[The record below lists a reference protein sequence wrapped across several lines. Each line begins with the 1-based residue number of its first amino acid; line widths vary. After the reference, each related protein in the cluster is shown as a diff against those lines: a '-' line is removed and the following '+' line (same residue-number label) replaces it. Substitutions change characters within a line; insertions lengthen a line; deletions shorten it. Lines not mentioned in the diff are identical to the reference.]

1 MMDEPK
7 LFKGTLVKIKLI
19 SNSMCYGPC
28 PMPDQEIEQRI
39 TITPTHIWVSRYD
52 YCVGDPYKLKQRF
65 DGRIA
70 RENGDAILKSIEDYF
85 KSEECVIPY
94 ATDVGDWELILTN
107 EDGENFK
114 FVGSLIPLGT
124 SLDDISQDMRKRL
137 DMPFLYLFNGENTQD
152 KIDRITIEYSR
163 VTKYDKPKELSDNE
177 YDYITWDYS
186 EKLTIDRETET
197 IEYFRKIGSECDTTW
212 KYHVGGGVEQL
223 LDETDADMFEDIEGN
238 PSDAMDNPKE
248 SKTYTITIDFA
259 HLPSKTITG
268 SFDRRGLPTEW
279 ASFANDLREFLL
291 FYGEGE
297 LLDHRFY
304 EAQKLCPGD
313 IIYLSVSF
321 GDTYKTYYYKT
332 EDNSIDVGDL
342 VVVPV
347 GTDGK
352 ERIVKVVKKEYFQ
365 AASLPMPFEK
375 VKAVIE
381 KLIPPADEG
390 PAIDCPVLK
399 KKISVDEC
407 YEYCCNGFDVH
418 TDSEAEECD
427 AQCEKCRYYAE

>member
-1 MMDEPK
+1 MMNEPK
-7 LFKGTLVKIKLI
+7 LFNGTLVKLKLI

-28 PMPDQEIEQRI
+28 PLPDQEIEQRI

-52 YCVGDPYKLKQRF
+52 YGEGIPYRLRQRF

-70 RENGDAILKSIEDYF
+70 RDNGDAILKSIEDYF
-85 KSEECVIPY
+85 KSQECFIPY

-124 SLDDISQDMRKRL
+124 LLDDISQDMRERL
-137 DMPFLYLFNGENTQD
+137 DMPFLYLFNGEDTQD

-163 VTKYDKPKELSDNE
+163 VTKYDKPKELSDND

-223 LDETDADMFEDIEGN
+223 LDETDVDMFEDIEGN

-259 HLPSKTITG
+259 HLPSKTISG

-297 LLDHRFY
+297 LLDRSFY

-321 GDTYKTYYYKT
+321 GDAYKTYYYKT

-365 AASLPMPFEK
+365 ASSLPMPFEK

-390 PAIDCPVLK
+390 PAIECPVLK

>member
-39 TITPTHIWVSRYD
+39 TITPTHIWVSRYN
-52 YCVGDPYKLKQRF
+52 YGEGEPYKLRQRF

-85 KSEECVIPY
+85 KNEECFIPY
-94 ATDVGDWELILTN
+94 ATDVGDWVLTLTN
-107 EDGENFK
+107 ENDEDYR
-114 FVGSLIPLGT
+114 FVGSLISLGT
-124 SLDDISQDMRKRL
+124 LLDDISQDMRKRL
-137 DMPFLYLFNGENTQD
+137 DMPFLYLFNGEDAQD
-152 KIDRITIEYSR
+152 KIDRITIEYGR
-163 VTKYDKPKELSDNE
+163 VTKYDKPKDLSKADYE
-177 YDYITWDYS
+177 YITWDYS

-212 KYHVGGGVEQL
+212 KYHVGGGVVRF
-223 LDETDADMFEDIEGN
+223 LDETDSDIFDDIEGN
-238 PSDAMDNPKE
+238 PPEALENPKE
-248 SKTYTITIDFA
+248 SKTYTITIDFS
-259 HLPSKTITG
+259 HISSKTISG
-268 SFDRRGLPTEW
+268 SFDRRGLPMEW
-279 ASFANDLREFLL
+279 ASFANDLRELLL

-297 LLDHRFY
+297 MLDRRYY

-313 IIYLSVSF
+313 IIYLSVAF
-321 GDTYKTYYYKT
+321 GDNYKTYYYKT

-352 ERIVKVVKKEYFQ
+352 ERIVKVVKKEYYQ
-365 AASLPMPFEK
+365 ESSLPMPFEK
-375 VKAVIE
+375 VKTIIE
-381 KLIPPADEG
+381 KLVPPADEG
-390 PAIDCPVLK
+390 PAIECPVLK

>member
-7 LFKGTLVKIKLI
+7 LFKGKLVKIRLI

-52 YCVGDPYKLKQRF
+52 YGEGDPYKLRQRF

-85 KSEECVIPY
+85 KSEEFFIPY
-94 ATDVGDWELILTN
+94 ATDVGDWELTLIN

-114 FVGSLIPLGT
+114 FVGSLISLGT
-124 SLDDISQDMRKRL
+124 LLDVISQDMRERL
-137 DMPFLYLFNGENTQD
+137 DMPYLYLFNGEGAQD

-163 VTKYDKPKELSDNE
+163 VTKYDKPKDLNNADYE
-177 YDYITWDYS
+177 YITWDYS

-197 IEYFRKIGSECDTTW
+197 IEYFRKLGSECDTTW
-212 KYHVGGGVEQL
+212 KYHVGGGVEQF
-223 LDETDADMFEDIEGN
+223 LDETDVDIFDDIEGN
-238 PSDAMDNPKE
+238 PSEAIDNPKE

-297 LLDHRFY
+297 MLDRRFY

-321 GDTYKTYYYKT
+321 GDNYKTYYYKT

-365 AASLPMPFEK
+365 ESSLPMPFEK
-375 VKAVIE
+375 VKTIIE

-390 PAIDCPVLK
+390 PAIECPVLK

-418 TDSEAEECD
+418 ADSESEECD

>member
-7 LFKGTLVKIKLI
+7 LFKGKLVKIRLI

-52 YCVGDPYKLKQRF
+52 YGEGDPYKLRQRF

-85 KSEECVIPY
+85 KSEEFFIPY
-94 ATDVGDWELILTN
+94 ATDVGDWELTLIN

-114 FVGSLIPLGT
+114 FVGSLISLGT
-124 SLDDISQDMRKRL
+124 LLDVISQDMRERL
-137 DMPFLYLFNGENTQD
+137 DMPYLYLFNGECAQD

-163 VTKYDKPKELSDNE
+163 VAKYNKPKDLSNADYE
-177 YDYITWDYS
+177 YITWDYS

-197 IEYFRKIGSECDTTW
+197 IEYFRKLGSECDTTW
-212 KYHVGGGVEQL
+212 KYHVGGGVEQF
-223 LDETDADMFEDIEGN
+223 LDETDVDIFDDIEGN
-238 PSDAMDNPKE
+238 PSEAIDNPKE

-297 LLDHRFY
+297 MLDRRFY

-321 GDTYKTYYYKT
+321 GDNYKTYYYKT

-365 AASLPMPFEK
+365 ESSLPMPFEK
-375 VKAVIE
+375 VKTIIE

-390 PAIDCPVLK
+390 PAIECPVLK

-418 TDSEAEECD
+418 ADSESEECD

>member
-52 YCVGDPYKLKQRF
+52 YGEGEPYKLRQRF

-85 KSEECVIPY
+85 KNEECFIPY
-94 ATDVGDWELILTN
+94 ATDVGDWVLTLTN
-107 EDGENFK
+107 ENDEDYR
-114 FVGSLIPLGT
+114 FVGSLISLGT
-124 SLDDISQDMRKRL
+124 LLDDISQDMRKRL
-137 DMPFLYLFNGENTQD
+137 DMPFLYLFNGEDAQD
-152 KIDRITIEYSR
+152 KIDRITIEYGR
-163 VTKYDKPKELSDNE
+163 VTKYDKPKDLSKADYE
-177 YDYITWDYS
+177 YITWDYS

-248 SKTYTITIDFA
+248 SKTYTLTIDFA

>member
-1 MMDEPK
+1 MTNEPVT
-7 LFKGTLVKIKLI
+7 FKGTLVKLKLI

-28 PMPDQEIEQRI
+28 PLPDQEIEQRI

-52 YCVGDPYKLKQRF
+52 YGEGDPYKLRQRF

-85 KSEECVIPY
+85 KSEECFIPY

-107 EDGENFK
+107 EGGESFK

-124 SLDDISQDMRKRL
+124 LLDDISQDMRERL
-137 DMPFLYLFNGENTQD
+137 DMPFLYLFNGEDAQD

-163 VTKYDKPKELSDNE
+163 VTKYDKPKDLSNADYE
-177 YDYITWDYS
+177 YIKWDYS

-212 KYHVGGGVEQL
+212 KYHVGGGVEQF
-223 LDETDADMFEDIEGN
+223 LDETDVDIFDDIEGN
-238 PSDAMDNPKE
+238 PSEAIDNPKE

-297 LLDHRFY
+297 MLDRRFY

-321 GDTYKTYYYKT
+321 GDNYKTYYYKT

-365 AASLPMPFEK
+365 ASSPPMPFEK

-407 YEYCCNGFDVH
+407 YDYCCNGFDVH
-418 TDSEAEECD
+418 TDTEAGQCD
-427 AQCEKCRYYAE
+427 ARCEKCRYYAE

>member
-1 MMDEPK
+1 M
-7 LFKGTLVKIKLI
+7 
-19 SNSMCYGPC
+19 
-28 PMPDQEIEQRI
+28 
-39 TITPTHIWVSRYD
+39 
-52 YCVGDPYKLKQRF
+52 PYKLRQRF

-70 RENGDAILKSIEDYF
+70 RENGEAILRAVGDYF
-85 KSEECVIPY
+85 KSSDHILPF
-94 ATDVGDWELILTN
+94 ATDVGEWELILTN
-107 EDGENFK
+107 ENNEEFRFK
-114 FVGSLIPLGT
+114 GSLIPLDT
-124 SLDDISQDMRKRL
+124 ELDEISSDMRERL
-137 DMPFLYLFNGENTQD
+137 DMPFLYLFNGEDNQD
-152 KIDRITIEYSR
+152 KIDKITIEYSR
-163 VTKYDKPKELSDNE
+163 VTKYNKPKDLSDAD

-212 KYHVGGGVEQL
+212 KYHVNGGVEQL

-259 HLPSKTITG
+259 HLPSKTISG

-297 LLDHRFY
+297 LLDRRFY

-365 AASLPMPFEK
+365 ASSLPMPFEK

-407 YEYCCNGFDVH
+407 YDYCCNGFDVH
-418 TDSEAEECD
+418 TDTEAEQCD
-427 AQCEKCRYYAE
+427 ARCEKCRYYAE

>member
-1 MMDEPK
+1 MMNEPK
-7 LFKGTLVKIKLI
+7 LFNGTLVKLKLI

-28 PMPDQEIEQRI
+28 PLPDQEIEQRI

-52 YCVGDPYKLKQRF
+52 YGEGIPYRLRQRF

-70 RENGDAILKSIEDYF
+70 RDNGDAILKSIEDYF
-85 KSEECVIPY
+85 KSQECFIPY

-124 SLDDISQDMRKRL
+124 LLDDISQDMRERL
-137 DMPFLYLFNGENTQD
+137 DMPFLYLFNGEDTQD

-163 VTKYDKPKELSDNE
+163 VTKYDKPKELSDND

>member
-52 YCVGDPYKLKQRF
+52 YGVGDPYKLRQRF

-85 KSEECVIPY
+85 KSEECFIPF

-124 SLDDISQDMRKRL
+124 SLDDISQDVRKRL
-137 DMPFLYLFNGENTQD
+137 DMPFLYLFNGEDTQD

-223 LDETDADMFEDIEGN
+223 LDETDVDMFEDIEGN

-297 LLDHRFY
+297 LLDQRFY

-321 GDTYKTYYYKT
+321 GDAYKTYYYKT

>member
-1 MMDEPK
+1 MMTECI
-7 LFKGTLVKIKLI
+7 LFRGTPTKMKLI
-19 SNSMCYGPC
+19 SNGLCYGPC
-28 PMPDQEIEQRI
+28 PLADQEIEQRI

-52 YCVGDPYKLKQRF
+52 YGEGMPYKLRQRF

-70 RENGDAILKSIEDYF
+70 RENGEAILRAVGDYF
-85 KSEECVIPY
+85 KSSDHILPF
-94 ATDVGDWELILTN
+94 ATDVGEWELILTN
-107 EDGENFK
+107 ENNEEFR
-114 FVGSLIPLGT
+114 FEGSLIPLDT
-124 SLDDISQDMRKRL
+124 VLDEISSDMRERL
-137 DMPFLYLFNGENTQD
+137 DMPFLYLFNGEGNQD

-163 VTKYDKPKELSDNE
+163 VTKYDKPKDLSDAD

-212 KYHVGGGVEQL
+212 KYHVNGGVEQL

-259 HLPSKTITG
+259 HLPSKTISG

-297 LLDHRFY
+297 LLDRRFY

-313 IIYLSVSF
+313 IIYLSVTF

-365 AASLPMPFEK
+365 ASSLPMPFEK

-381 KLIPPADEG
+381 KLIPPAVEG

-407 YEYCCNGFDVH
+407 YDYCCNGFDVH
-418 TDSEAEECD
+418 TDTEAEQSD
-427 AQCEKCRYYAE
+427 ARCEKCRYYAE

>member
-1 MMDEPK
+1 MMTECI
-7 LFKGTLVKIKLI
+7 LFRGTPTKMKLI
-19 SNSMCYGPC
+19 SNGLCYGPC
-28 PMPDQEIEQRI
+28 PLADQEIEQRI

-52 YCVGDPYKLKQRF
+52 YGEGMPYKLRQRF

-70 RENGDAILKSIEDYF
+70 RENGEAILRAVGDYF
-85 KSEECVIPY
+85 KSSDHILPF
-94 ATDVGDWELILTN
+94 ATDVGEWELILTN
-107 EDGENFK
+107 ENNEEFR
-114 FVGSLIPLGT
+114 FEGSLIPLDT
-124 SLDDISQDMRKRL
+124 VLDEISLDMRERL
-137 DMPFLYLFNGENTQD
+137 DMPFLYLFNGEDNQD

-163 VTKYDKPKELSDNE
+163 VTKYDKPKDLSDAD

-212 KYHVGGGVEQL
+212 KYHVNGGVEQL

-259 HLPSKTITG
+259 HLPSKTISG

-297 LLDHRFY
+297 LLDRRFY

-365 AASLPMPFEK
+365 SSSLPMPFEK

-407 YEYCCNGFDVH
+407 YDYCCNGFDVH
-418 TDSEAEECD
+418 TDTEAELCD
-427 AQCEKCRYYAE
+427 ARCEKCRYYAE

>member
-52 YCVGDPYKLKQRF
+52 YGEGEPYKLRQRF

-85 KSEECVIPY
+85 KNEECFIPY
-94 ATDVGDWELILTN
+94 ATDVGDWVLTLTN
-107 EDGENFK
+107 ENGEDYR
-114 FVGSLIPLGT
+114 FVGSLISLGT
-124 SLDDISQDMRKRL
+124 LLDDISQDMRKRL
-137 DMPFLYLFNGENTQD
+137 DMPFLYLFNGEDAQD
-152 KIDRITIEYSR
+152 KIDRITIEYGR
-163 VTKYDKPKELSDNE
+163 VTKYDKPKDLSKADYE
-177 YDYITWDYS
+177 YITWDYS

-197 IEYFRKIGSECDTTW
+197 IEYFRKIGSDCDTTW
-212 KYHVGGGVEQL
+212 KYHVGGGVVQF
-223 LDETDADMFEDIEGN
+223 LDETDADIFDDIEGN
-238 PSDAMDNPKE
+238 PPEALENPKE

-259 HLPSKTITG
+259 HIPSKTISG

-291 FYGEGE
+291 YYGEGE
-297 LLDHRFY
+297 MLDRRYY

-313 IIYLSVSF
+313 IIYLSVTF
-321 GDTYKTYYYKT
+321 GDNYKTYYYKT

-352 ERIVKVVKKEYFQ
+352 ERIVKVVKKEYYQ
-365 AASLPMPFEK
+365 ESSLPMPFEK
-375 VKAVIE
+375 VKTIIE

-390 PAIDCPVLK
+390 SAIECPVLK

-418 TDSEAEECD
+418 TDSDAEECD

>member
-52 YCVGDPYKLKQRF
+52 YGVGDPYKLRQRF

-85 KSEECVIPY
+85 KSEECFIPF

-124 SLDDISQDMRKRL
+124 SLDDISQDVRKRL
-137 DMPFLYLFNGENTQD
+137 DMPFLYLFNGEDTQD

-186 EKLTIDRETET
+186 EKLTIDRKTET

-212 KYHVGGGVEQL
+212 KYHVNGGVEQL

-297 LLDHRFY
+297 LLDQRFY

-321 GDTYKTYYYKT
+321 GDAYKTYYYKT

>member
-1 MMDEPK
+1 MMNEPK
-7 LFKGTLVKIKLI
+7 LFNGTLVKLKLI

-28 PMPDQEIEQRI
+28 PLPDQEIEQRI

-52 YCVGDPYKLKQRF
+52 YGEGIPYRLRQRF

-70 RENGDAILKSIEDYF
+70 RDNGDAILKSIEDYF
-85 KSEECVIPY
+85 KSQECFIPY

-124 SLDDISQDMRKRL
+124 LLDDISQDMRERL
-137 DMPFLYLFNGENTQD
+137 DMPFLYLFNGEDTQD

-163 VTKYDKPKELSDNE
+163 VTKYDKPKELSDND

-223 LDETDADMFEDIEGN
+223 LDETDVDMFEDIEGN

-279 ASFANDLREFLL
+279 ASFANDLREFML

-297 LLDHRFY
+297 LLDRSFY

-321 GDTYKTYYYKT
+321 GDAYKTYYYKT

-365 AASLPMPFEK
+365 ASSLPMPFEK

-381 KLIPPADEG
+381 KLIPPSDEG
-390 PAIDCPVLK
+390 PAIECPVLK

>member
-1 MMDEPK
+1 MDEPK

-39 TITPTHIWVSRYD
+39 TITPTHIWISRYD
-52 YCVGDPYKLKQRF
+52 YGGGDPYKLRQRF

-85 KSEECVIPY
+85 KSDECFIPY
-94 ATDVGDWELILTN
+94 ATDVGDWELTLIN

-114 FVGSLIPLGT
+114 FVGSLISLGT
-124 SLDDISQDMRKRL
+124 LLDVISQDMRERL
-137 DMPFLYLFNGENTQD
+137 DMPYLYLFNGEGAQD

-163 VTKYDKPKELSDNE
+163 VTKYDKPKDLSNADYE
-177 YDYITWDYS
+177 YITWDYS

-197 IEYFRKIGSECDTTW
+197 IEYFRKLGSECDTTW
-212 KYHVGGGVEQL
+212 KYHVGGGVEQF
-223 LDETDADMFEDIEGN
+223 LDETEVDIFGDIEGN
-238 PSDAMDNPKE
+238 PSEAIDNPKE

-297 LLDHRFY
+297 MLDRRFY

-321 GDTYKTYYYKT
+321 GDNYKTYYYKT

-365 AASLPMPFEK
+365 ESSLPMPFEK
-375 VKAVIE
+375 VKTIIE

-390 PAIDCPVLK
+390 PAIECPVLK

-418 TDSEAEECD
+418 ADSEAEECD
-427 AQCEKCRYYAE
+427 AQCEKCKYYAE

>member
-52 YCVGDPYKLKQRF
+52 YGEGEPYKLRQRF

-85 KSEECVIPY
+85 KNEECFIPY
-94 ATDVGDWELILTN
+94 ATDVGDWVLTLTN
-107 EDGENFK
+107 ENDEDYR
-114 FVGSLIPLGT
+114 FVGSLISLGT
-124 SLDDISQDMRKRL
+124 LLDDISQDIRKRL
-137 DMPFLYLFNGENTQD
+137 DMPFLYLFNGEDAQD
-152 KIDRITIEYSR
+152 KIDRITIEYGR
-163 VTKYDKPKELSDNE
+163 VTKYDKPKDLSKADYE
-177 YDYITWDYS
+177 YITWDYS

-197 IEYFRKIGSECDTTW
+197 IEYFRKIGSDCDTTW
-212 KYHVGGGVEQL
+212 KYHVGGGVVQF
-223 LDETDADMFEDIEGN
+223 LDETDADIFDDIEGN
-238 PSDAMDNPKE
+238 PPEALENPKE
-248 SKTYTITIDFA
+248 SKTYTITIDFS
-259 HLPSKTITG
+259 HIPSKTISG

-291 FYGEGE
+291 YYGEGE
-297 LLDHRFY
+297 MLDRRYY

-365 AASLPMPFEK
+365 ASSLPMPFEK
-375 VKAVIE
+375 VKTIIE
-381 KLIPPADEG
+381 KLVPPADEG
-390 PAIDCPVLK
+390 PAIECPVLK

>member
-52 YCVGDPYKLKQRF
+52 YGEGEPYKLRQRF

-85 KSEECVIPY
+85 KNEECFIPY
-94 ATDVGDWELILTN
+94 ATDVGDWVLTLTN
-107 EDGENFK
+107 ENDEDYR
-114 FVGSLIPLGT
+114 FVGSLISLGT
-124 SLDDISQDMRKRL
+124 LLDDISQDMRKRL
-137 DMPFLYLFNGENTQD
+137 DMPFLYLFNGEDAQD
-152 KIDRITIEYSR
+152 KIDRITIEYGR
-163 VTKYDKPKELSDNE
+163 VTKYDKPKDLSKADYE
-177 YDYITWDYS
+177 YITWDYS

-197 IEYFRKIGSECDTTW
+197 IEYFRKIGSDCDTTW
-212 KYHVGGGVEQL
+212 KYHVGGGVVQF
-223 LDETDADMFEDIEGN
+223 LDETDADIFDDIEGN
-238 PSDAMDNPKE
+238 PPEALENPKE

-259 HLPSKTITG
+259 HIPSKTISG

-297 LLDHRFY
+297 LLDRRLY

-365 AASLPMPFEK
+365 ASSLPMPFEK

-407 YEYCCNGFDVH
+407 YDYCCNGFDVH
-418 TDSEAEECD
+418 TNSEAEESE

>member
-1 MMDEPK
+1 MMNEPK
-7 LFKGTLVKIKLI
+7 LFNGTLVKLKLI

-28 PMPDQEIEQRI
+28 PLPDQEIEQRI

-52 YCVGDPYKLKQRF
+52 YGEGIPYRLRQRF

-70 RENGDAILKSIEDYF
+70 RDNGDAILKSIEDYF
-85 KSEECVIPY
+85 KSQEFFIPY

-124 SLDDISQDMRKRL
+124 LLDDISQDMRERL
-137 DMPFLYLFNGENTQD
+137 DMPFLYLFNGEDTQD

-163 VTKYDKPKELSDNE
+163 VTKYDKPKELSDND

-279 ASFANDLREFLL
+279 ASFANDLREFML

-297 LLDHRFY
+297 LLDRSFY

-321 GDTYKTYYYKT
+321 GDAYKTYYYKT

-365 AASLPMPFEK
+365 ASSLPMPFEK

-390 PAIDCPVLK
+390 PAIECPVLK

>member
-1 MMDEPK
+1 MMNEPK
-7 LFKGTLVKIKLI
+7 LFNGTLVKLKLI

-28 PMPDQEIEQRI
+28 PLPDQEIEQRI

-52 YCVGDPYKLKQRF
+52 YGEGIPYRLRQRF

-70 RENGDAILKSIEDYF
+70 RDNGDAILKSIEDYF
-85 KSEECVIPY
+85 KSQECFIPY

-124 SLDDISQDMRKRL
+124 LLDDISQDMRERL
-137 DMPFLYLFNGENTQD
+137 DMPFLYLFNGEDTQD

-163 VTKYDKPKELSDNE
+163 VTKYDKPKELSDND

-223 LDETDADMFEDIEGN
+223 LDETDVDMFEDIEGN

-279 ASFANDLREFLL
+279 ASFANDLREFML

-297 LLDHRFY
+297 LLDRSFY

-321 GDTYKTYYYKT
+321 GDAYKTYYYKT

-365 AASLPMPFEK
+365 ASSLPMPFEK

-390 PAIDCPVLK
+390 PAIECPVLK

>member
-1 MMDEPK
+1 MMNEPK
-7 LFKGTLVKIKLI
+7 LFNGTLVKLKLI

-28 PMPDQEIEQRI
+28 PLPDQEIEQRI

-52 YCVGDPYKLKQRF
+52 YGEGIPYRLRQRF

-70 RENGDAILKSIEDYF
+70 RDNGDAILKSIEDYF
-85 KSEECVIPY
+85 KSQECFIPY

-124 SLDDISQDMRKRL
+124 LLDDISQDMRERL
-137 DMPFLYLFNGENTQD
+137 DMPFLYLFNGEDTQD

-163 VTKYDKPKELSDNE
+163 VTKYDKPKELSDND

-248 SKTYTITIDFA
+248 SKTYTLTIDFA

-279 ASFANDLREFLL
+279 ASFANDLREFML

-297 LLDHRFY
+297 LLDRSFY

-321 GDTYKTYYYKT
+321 GDAYKTYYYKT

-365 AASLPMPFEK
+365 ASSLPMPFEK

-390 PAIDCPVLK
+390 PAIECPVLK

>member
-1 MMDEPK
+1 MMNEPK
-7 LFKGTLVKIKLI
+7 LFNGTLVKLKLI

-28 PMPDQEIEQRI
+28 PLPDQEIEQRI

-52 YCVGDPYKLKQRF
+52 YGEGIPYRLRQRF

-70 RENGDAILKSIEDYF
+70 RDNGDAILKSIEDYF
-85 KSEECVIPY
+85 KSQECFIPY

-124 SLDDISQDMRKRL
+124 LLDDISQDMRERL
-137 DMPFLYLFNGENTQD
+137 DMPFLYLFNGEDTQD

-163 VTKYDKPKELSDNE
+163 VTKYDKPKELSDND

-279 ASFANDLREFLL
+279 ASFANDLREFML

-297 LLDHRFY
+297 LLDRSFY

-321 GDTYKTYYYKT
+321 GDAYKTYYYKT

-365 AASLPMPFEK
+365 ASSLPMPFEK

-390 PAIDCPVLK
+390 PAIECPVLK

>member
-1 MMDEPK
+1 MAVRHFYLPVENNIIFAANGLAP
-7 LFKGTLVKIKLI
+7 
-19 SNSMCYGPC
+19 
-28 PMPDQEIEQRI
+28 
-39 TITPTHIWVSRYD
+39 VSAACDCEWFVYS
-52 YCVGDPYKLKQRF
+52 CEHEGF
-65 DGRIA
+65 GF
-70 RENGDAILKSIEDYF
+70 ILW
-85 KSEECVIPY
+85 
-94 ATDVGDWELILTN
+94 ATE
-107 EDGENFK
+107 K
-114 FVGSLIPLGT
+114 
-124 SLDDISQDMRKRL
+124 
-137 DMPFLYLFNGENTQD
+137 NGETEADFAN
-152 KIDRITIEYSR
+152 ITEDMTVWAVYR
-163 VTKYDKPKELSDNE
+163 EV
-177 YDYITWDYS
+177 ITGEPS
-186 EKLTIDRETET
+186 
-197 IEYFRKIGSECDTTW
+197 
-212 KYHVGGGVEQL
+212 VE
-223 LDETDADMFEDIEGN
+223 FE
-238 PSDAMDNPKE
+238 KE

-297 LLDHRFY
+297 LLDRRLY

-321 GDTYKTYYYKT
+321 GDNYKTYYYKT

-365 AASLPMPFEK
+365 ASSLPMPFEK

-390 PAIDCPVLK
+390 PAIECPVLK

-418 TDSEAEECD
+418 TDTEAEQSD
-427 AQCEKCRYYAE
+427 ARCEKCRYYAE

>member
-52 YCVGDPYKLKQRF
+52 YGEGEPYKLRQRF

-85 KSEECVIPY
+85 KNEECFIPY
-94 ATDVGDWELILTN
+94 ATDVGDWVLTLTN
-107 EDGENFK
+107 ENGEDYR
-114 FVGSLIPLGT
+114 FVGSLLSLGT
-124 SLDDISQDMRKRL
+124 LLDDISQDMRKRL
-137 DMPFLYLFNGENTQD
+137 DMPFLYLFNGEDAQD
-152 KIDRITIEYSR
+152 KIDRITIEYGR
-163 VTKYDKPKELSDNE
+163 VTKYDKPKDLSKADYE
-177 YDYITWDYS
+177 YITWDYS

-197 IEYFRKIGSECDTTW
+197 IEYFRKIGSDCDTTW
-212 KYHVGGGVEQL
+212 KYHVGGGVVQF
-223 LDETDADMFEDIEGN
+223 LDETDADIFDDIEGN
-238 PSDAMDNPKE
+238 PPEALENPKE

-259 HLPSKTITG
+259 HIPSKTISG

-297 LLDHRFY
+297 LLDRRLY

-321 GDTYKTYYYKT
+321 GDNYKTYYYKT

-352 ERIVKVVKKEYFQ
+352 ERIVKVVKKDYYQES
-365 AASLPMPFEK
+365 SLPMPFDK
-375 VKAVIE
+375 VKTIIE
-381 KLIPPADEG
+381 KLVPPADEG
-390 PAIDCPVLK
+390 PAIECPVLK
-399 KKISVDEC
+399 TKISVDEC
-407 YEYCCNGFDVH
+407 YEYCCNGFDVR
-418 TDSEAEECD
+418 TDSEDEECD

>member
-1 MMDEPK
+1 MMNEPK
-7 LFKGTLVKIKLI
+7 LFNGTLVKLKLI

-28 PMPDQEIEQRI
+28 PLPDQEIEQRI

-52 YCVGDPYKLKQRF
+52 YGEGIPYRLRQRF

-70 RENGDAILKSIEDYF
+70 RDNGDAILKSIEDYF
-85 KSEECVIPY
+85 KSQECFIPY

-124 SLDDISQDMRKRL
+124 LLDDISQDMRERL
-137 DMPFLYLFNGENTQD
+137 DMPFLYLFNGEDTQD

-163 VTKYDKPKELSDNE
+163 VTKYDKPKELSDND

-279 ASFANDLREFLL
+279 ASFANDLREFML

-297 LLDHRFY
+297 LLDRSFY

-321 GDTYKTYYYKT
+321 GDAYKTYYYKT

-365 AASLPMPFEK
+365 ASSLPMPFEK

-381 KLIPPADEG
+381 KLIPPSDEG
-390 PAIDCPVLK
+390 PAIECPVLK

>member
-1 MMDEPK
+1 MMTECI
-7 LFKGTLVKIKLI
+7 LFRGTPTKIKLI
-19 SNSMCYGPC
+19 SNGLCYGPC
-28 PMPDQEIEQRI
+28 PLADQEIEQRI

-52 YCVGDPYKLKQRF
+52 YGEGMPYKLRQRF

-70 RENGDAILKSIEDYF
+70 RENGEAILRAVGDYF
-85 KSEECVIPY
+85 KSSDHILPF
-94 ATDVGDWELILTN
+94 ATDVGEWELILTN
-107 EDGENFK
+107 ENNEEFRFK
-114 FVGSLIPLGT
+114 GSLIPLDT
-124 SLDDISQDMRKRL
+124 ELDEISSDMRERL
-137 DMPFLYLFNGENTQD
+137 DMPFLYLFNGEDNQD
-152 KIDRITIEYSR
+152 KIDKITIEYSR
-163 VTKYDKPKELSDNE
+163 VTKYNKPKDLSDAD

-212 KYHVGGGVEQL
+212 KYHVSGGVKQL

-238 PSDAMDNPKE
+238 PSDAMDKPKE

-259 HLPSKTITG
+259 HLPSKTISG

-297 LLDHRFY
+297 LLDRRFY

-332 EDNSIDVGDL
+332 EENSIDVGDL

-365 AASLPMPFEK
+365 ASSLPMPFEK

-407 YEYCCNGFDVH
+407 YDYCCNGFDVH
-418 TDSEAEECD
+418 TDTEAEQCD
-427 AQCEKCRYYAE
+427 VRCEKCRYYAE

>member
-1 MMDEPK
+1 MMNEPK
-7 LFKGTLVKIKLI
+7 LFNGTLVKLKLI

-28 PMPDQEIEQRI
+28 PLPDQEIEQRI

-52 YCVGDPYKLKQRF
+52 YGEGIPYRLRQRF

-70 RENGDAILKSIEDYF
+70 RDNGDAILKSIEDYF
-85 KSEECVIPY
+85 KSQECFIPY

-124 SLDDISQDMRKRL
+124 LLDDISQDMRERL
-137 DMPFLYLFNGENTQD
+137 DMPFLYLFNGEDTQD

-163 VTKYDKPKELSDNE
+163 VTKYDKPKELSDND
-177 YDYITWDYS
+177 YDHITWDYS

-279 ASFANDLREFLL
+279 ASFANDLREFML

-297 LLDHRFY
+297 LLDRSFY

-321 GDTYKTYYYKT
+321 GDAYKTYYYKT

-352 ERIVKVVKKEYFQ
+352 ERIVKVVKKE
-365 AASLPMPFEK
+365 
-375 VKAVIE
+375 
-381 KLIPPADEG
+381 
-390 PAIDCPVLK
+390 
-399 KKISVDEC
+399 
-407 YEYCCNGFDVH
+407 
-418 TDSEAEECD
+418 
-427 AQCEKCRYYAE
+427 

>member
-52 YCVGDPYKLKQRF
+52 YGGGDPYKLRQRF

-85 KSEECVIPY
+85 KSEECFIPF

-124 SLDDISQDMRKRL
+124 SLDDISQDVRKRL
-137 DMPFLYLFNGENTQD
+137 DMPFLYLFNGEDTQD

-238 PSDAMDNPKE
+238 PSDAIDNPKE

-365 AASLPMPFEK
+365 AASLPMPLEK

-399 KKISVDEC
+399 RKISVDEC

>member
-1 MMDEPK
+1 MTNEPVT
-7 LFKGTLVKIKLI
+7 FKGTLVKLKLI

-28 PMPDQEIEQRI
+28 PLPDQEIEQRI

-52 YCVGDPYKLKQRF
+52 YGEGDPYKLRQRF

-85 KSEECVIPY
+85 KSEECFIPY

-107 EDGENFK
+107 EGGESFK

-124 SLDDISQDMRKRL
+124 LLDDISQDMRERL
-137 DMPFLYLFNGENTQD
+137 DMPFLYLFNGEDAQD

-163 VTKYDKPKELSDNE
+163 VTKYDKPKDLSNADYE
-177 YDYITWDYS
+177 YIKWDYS

-212 KYHVGGGVEQL
+212 KYHVGGGVEQF
-223 LDETDADMFEDIEGN
+223 LDETDVDIFDDIEGN
-238 PSDAMDNPKE
+238 PSEAIDNPKE

-297 LLDHRFY
+297 MLDRRFY

-321 GDTYKTYYYKT
+321 GDNYKTYYYKT

-365 AASLPMPFEK
+365 ASSPPMPFEK

-407 YEYCCNGFDVH
+407 YDYCCNGFDVH
-418 TDSEAEECD
+418 TDTEAEQCD
-427 AQCEKCRYYAE
+427 ARCEKCRYYAE

>member
-7 LFKGTLVKIKLI
+7 LFRGTLVKIKLI

-52 YCVGDPYKLKQRF
+52 YGEGDPYKLRKRF

-85 KSEECVIPY
+85 KNEECFIPY

-107 EDGENFK
+107 EEGENFR
-114 FVGSLIPLGT
+114 FVGSLIALGT
-124 SLDDISQDMRKRL
+124 LLDDISQDIRDRL
-137 DMPFLYLFNGENTQD
+137 DMPFLYLFNGEDAQD

-163 VTKYDKPKELSDNE
+163 VTKYDKPKDLSNADYE
-177 YDYITWDYS
+177 YITWDYS

-212 KYHVGGGVEQL
+212 RYHVGGGVEQL
-223 LDETDADMFEDIEGN
+223 LDETDVDIFDDIEGN
-238 PSDAMDNPKE
+238 PSEAIDNPKE

-297 LLDHRFY
+297 MLDRRFY

-321 GDTYKTYYYKT
+321 GDNYKTYYYKT

-365 AASLPMPFEK
+365 ESSLPMPFEK

-407 YEYCCNGFDVH
+407 YDYCCNGFDVH
-418 TDSEAEECD
+418 TDTEAEQCD
-427 AQCEKCRYYAE
+427 ARCEKCRYYAE

>member
-7 LFKGTLVKIKLI
+7 LFEGTLVKIKLI

-52 YCVGDPYKLKQRF
+52 YGEGDPYILRQRF

-70 RENGDAILKSIEDYF
+70 RENGDAILKSIENYF
-85 KSEECVIPY
+85 KSEECFIPY

-107 EDGENFK
+107 EGGESFK

-124 SLDDISQDMRKRL
+124 LLDDISQDMRERL
-137 DMPFLYLFNGENTQD
+137 DMPFLYLFNGEDAQD

-163 VTKYDKPKELSDNE
+163 VTKYDKPKDLSNADYE
-177 YDYITWDYS
+177 YIKWDYS

-212 KYHVGGGVEQL
+212 KYHVGGGVEQF
-223 LDETDADMFEDIEGN
+223 LDETDADIFDDIEGN
-238 PSDAMDNPKE
+238 PSEAIDNPKE

-297 LLDHRFY
+297 MLDRRYY

-313 IIYLSVSF
+313 IIYLSVAF
-321 GDTYKTYYYKT
+321 GDNYKTYYYKT
-332 EDNSIDVGDL
+332 EDNSVDVGDL

-365 AASLPMPFEK
+365 ESSLPMPFEK
-375 VKAVIE
+375 VKTIIE

-390 PAIDCPVLK
+390 QAIECPVLK

>member
-1 MMDEPK
+1 MMNEPK
-7 LFKGTLVKIKLI
+7 LFNGTLVKLKLI

-28 PMPDQEIEQRI
+28 PLPDQEIEQRI

-52 YCVGDPYKLKQRF
+52 YGEGIPYRLRQRF

-70 RENGDAILKSIEDYF
+70 RDNGDAILKSIEDYF
-85 KSEECVIPY
+85 KSQECFIPY

-124 SLDDISQDMRKRL
+124 LLDDISQDMRERL
-137 DMPFLYLFNGENTQD
+137 DMPFLYLFNGEDTQD

-163 VTKYDKPKELSDNE
+163 VTKYDKPKELSDND
-177 YDYITWDYS
+177 YDHITWDYS

-259 HLPSKTITG
+259 HLPSKTISG

-297 LLDHRFY
+297 LLDRRFY

-365 AASLPMPFEK
+365 ASSLPMPFEK

-390 PAIDCPVLK
+390 PAIECPVLK

>member
-52 YCVGDPYKLKQRF
+52 YGEGEPYKLRQRF

-85 KSEECVIPY
+85 KNEECFIPY
-94 ATDVGDWELILTN
+94 ATDVGDWVLTLTN
-107 EDGENFK
+107 ENGEDYR
-114 FVGSLIPLGT
+114 FVGSLISLGT
-124 SLDDISQDMRKRL
+124 LLDDISQDMRKRL
-137 DMPFLYLFNGENTQD
+137 DMPFLYLFNGEDAQD
-152 KIDRITIEYSR
+152 KIDRITIEYGR
-163 VTKYDKPKELSDNE
+163 VTKYDKPKDLSKADYE
-177 YDYITWDYS
+177 YITWDYS

-197 IEYFRKIGSECDTTW
+197 IEYFRKIGSDCDTTW
-212 KYHVGGGVEQL
+212 KYHVGGGVVQF
-223 LDETDADMFEDIEGN
+223 LDETDADIFDDIEGN
-238 PSDAMDNPKE
+238 PPEALENPKE

-259 HLPSKTITG
+259 HIPSKTISG

-297 LLDHRFY
+297 LLDRRLY

-321 GDTYKTYYYKT
+321 GDNYKTYYYKT

-352 ERIVKVVKKEYFQ
+352 ERIVKVVKKDYYQES
-365 AASLPMPFEK
+365 SLPMPFEK
-375 VKAVIE
+375 VKTVIE

-407 YEYCCNGFDVH
+407 YDYCCNGFDVR
-418 TDSEAEECD
+418 TDSEDEGCD
-427 AQCEKCRYYAE
+427 AQCEKCRYYA

>member
-1 MMDEPK
+1 MMNEPK
-7 LFKGTLVKIKLI
+7 LFNGTLVKLKLI

-28 PMPDQEIEQRI
+28 PLPDQEIEQRI

-52 YCVGDPYKLKQRF
+52 YGEGIPYRLRQRF

-70 RENGDAILKSIEDYF
+70 RDNGDAILKSIEDYF
-85 KSEECVIPY
+85 KSQECFIPY

-124 SLDDISQDMRKRL
+124 LLDDISQDMRERL
-137 DMPFLYLFNGENTQD
+137 DMPFLYLFNGEDAQD

-163 VTKYDKPKELSDNE
+163 VTKYDKPKELSDND

-279 ASFANDLREFLL
+279 ASFANDLREFML

-297 LLDHRFY
+297 LLDRSFY

-321 GDTYKTYYYKT
+321 GDAYKTYYYKT

-365 AASLPMPFEK
+365 ASSLPMPFEK

-381 KLIPPADEG
+381 KLIPPSDEG
-390 PAIDCPVLK
+390 PAIECPVLK

>member
-7 LFKGTLVKIKLI
+7 LFKGKLVKIRLI

-39 TITPTHIWVSRYD
+39 TITPTHIWVSRY
-52 YCVGDPYKLKQRF
+52 YYGEGDPYKLRQRF

-85 KSEECVIPY
+85 KSEECFIPY
-94 ATDVGDWELILTN
+94 ATDVGDWELTLIN

-114 FVGSLIPLGT
+114 FVGSLISLGT
-124 SLDDISQDMRKRL
+124 LLDVISQDMRERL
-137 DMPFLYLFNGENTQD
+137 DMPYLYLFNGECAQD

-163 VTKYDKPKELSDNE
+163 VAKYNKPKDLSNADYE
-177 YDYITWDYS
+177 YITWDYS

-197 IEYFRKIGSECDTTW
+197 IEYFRKLGSECDTTW
-212 KYHVGGGVEQL
+212 KYHVGGGVEQF
-223 LDETDADMFEDIEGN
+223 LDETDVDIFDDIEGN
-238 PSDAMDNPKE
+238 PSEAIDNPKE

-297 LLDHRFY
+297 MLDRRFY

-321 GDTYKTYYYKT
+321 GDNYKTYYYKT

-365 AASLPMPFEK
+365 ESSLPMPFEK
-375 VKAVIE
+375 VKTIIE

-390 PAIDCPVLK
+390 PAIECPVLK

-418 TDSEAEECD
+418 ADSESEECD

>member
-52 YCVGDPYKLKQRF
+52 YGEGEPYKLRQRF

-85 KSEECVIPY
+85 KNEECFIPY
-94 ATDVGDWELILTN
+94 ATDVGDWVLTLTN
-107 EDGENFK
+107 ENDEDYR
-114 FVGSLIPLGT
+114 FVGSLISLGT
-124 SLDDISQDMRKRL
+124 LLDDISQDIRKRL
-137 DMPFLYLFNGENTQD
+137 DMPFLYLFNGEDAQD
-152 KIDRITIEYSR
+152 KIDRITIEYGR
-163 VTKYDKPKELSDNE
+163 VTKYDKPKDLSKADYE
-177 YDYITWDYS
+177 YITWDYS

-197 IEYFRKIGSECDTTW
+197 IEYFRKIGSDCDTTW
-212 KYHVGGGVEQL
+212 KYHVGGGVVQF
-223 LDETDADMFEDIEGN
+223 LDETDADIFDDIEGN
-238 PSDAMDNPKE
+238 PPEALENPKE
-248 SKTYTITIDFA
+248 SKTYTITIDFS
-259 HLPSKTITG
+259 HIPSKTISG

-291 FYGEGE
+291 YYGEGE
-297 LLDHRFY
+297 MLDRRYY

-313 IIYLSVSF
+313 IIYLSVAF
-321 GDTYKTYYYKT
+321 GDNYKTYYYKT

-352 ERIVKVVKKEYFQ
+352 ERIVKVVKKEYYQ
-365 AASLPMPFEK
+365 ESSLPMPFEK
-375 VKAVIE
+375 VKTIIE
-381 KLIPPADEG
+381 KLVPPADEG
-390 PAIDCPVLK
+390 PAIECPVLK